1 MTKKTFMPLKTSP
14 GTYWCNHCEDNAF
27 SETCWRC
34 HREATLIPATNGT
47 TATAPAPGS
56 AIVRYVTPPAEW
68 FRRMRDA
75 INT

>member
-1 MTKKTFMPLKTSP
+1 MPLKTSP

-56 AIVRYVTPPAEW
+56 AIVRYVTPPGEW

>member
-1 MTKKTFMPLKTSP
+1 MKKPSDKSS

-34 HREATLIPATNGT
+34 HREATLISTTTGT
-47 TATAPAPGS
+47 ARPRFGVATAQAS
-56 AIVRYVTPPAEW
+56 TVQYVTPPAEW
-68 FRRMRDA
+68 FRRMRQA

>member
-1 MTKKTFMPLKTSP
+1 MNKSS

-27 SETCWRC
+27 SEICWRC
-34 HREATLIPATNGT
+34 HREATFIPSTTGT
-47 TATAPAPGS
+47 MATAPAPAS

>member
-1 MTKKTFMPLKTSP
+1 MPLKTSA

-34 HREATLIPATNGT
+34 HREATLIPATAGT
-47 TATAPAPGS
+47 VANVPAPS
-56 AIVRYVTPPAEW
+56 STIVRYVTPPAEW